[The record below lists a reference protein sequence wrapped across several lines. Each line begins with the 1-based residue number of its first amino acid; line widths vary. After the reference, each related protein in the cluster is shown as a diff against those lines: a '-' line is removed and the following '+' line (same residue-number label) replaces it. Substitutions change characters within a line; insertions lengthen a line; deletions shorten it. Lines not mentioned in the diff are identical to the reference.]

1 MTKAIRGPSPR
12 GRGRLEIVALGVLI
26 EGTIPAWAG
35 ETGQPDSWRCCQ
47 ADHPRVGG
55 GDWVVRFPDD
65 PLEGPSPRGR
75 GRPHQV
81 ADDLEAEGPSPRGR
95 GRLYHGRRHHD
106 LAGTIPAWAGETAA
120 LLFLSVALRVHPRVG
135 GGDTLA
141 GNLAALEAGPSPR
154 GRGRHKG
161 PIIDRD
167 LDGTIPAWAGET
179 RDVRSWW
186 LMDGDHPRVGGG
198 DSAKRSFLMANVG
211 PSPRGRGRL
220 AREAYLRNID
230 GTIPAWAG
238 ETSPI
243 VLDRG
248 LAGDHPRVGGGDID
262 GLSYMERVKGP
273 SPRGR
278 GRHDVRCSE
287 GIEPGPSPRGRGRR
301 HSAGVIDPGVRTI
314 PAWAGRLS
322 ILTF

>member
-1 MTKAIRGPSPR
+1 M
-12 GRGRLEIVALGVLI
+12 
-26 EGTIPAWAG
+26 
-35 ETGQPDSWRCCQ
+35 
-47 ADHPRVGG
+47 GG
-55 GDWVVRFPDD
+55 GDLTRLPMTWKP
-65 PLEGPSPRGR
+65 
-75 GRPHQV
+75 
-81 ADDLEAEGPSPRGR
+81 EGPSPRGR

-120 LLFLSVALRVHPRVG
+120 LLFLLGRAEGPSPRG
-135 GGDTLA
+135 AGETLA

-186 LMDGDHPRVGGG
+186 LMDGDHPRVGGEKLRG
-198 DSAKRSFLMANVG
+198 NGASSWRTWDHPRVG
-211 PSPRGRGRL
+211 GGTL
-220 AREAYLRNID
+220 REAYLRNID

-287 GIEPGPSPRGRGRR
+287 GDRAGTIPAWAGKLID
-301 HSAGVIDPGVRTI
+301 AGVIDPGVGTI

>member
-1 MTKAIRGPSPR
+1 MDGDIMIWPGPSPR
-12 GRGRLEIVALGVLI
+12 GRGR
-26 EGTIPAWAG
+26 
-35 ETGQPDSWRCCQ
+35 QRRC
-47 ADHPRVGG
+47 
-55 GDWVVRFPDD
+55 
-65 PLEGPSPRGR
+65 S
-75 GRPHQV
+75 
-81 ADDLEAEGPSPRGR
+81 S
-95 GRLYHGRRHHD
+95 
-106 LAGTIPAWAGETAA
+106 
-120 LLFLSVALRVHPRVG
+120 LSVALRDHPRVG

-287 GIEPGPSPRGRGRR
+287 GDR
-301 HSAGVIDPGVRTI
+301 AGTI
-314 PAWAGRLS
+314 PAWAGETHRRRCNRPGCRDHPRVGGGDS
-322 ILTF
+322 PS